1 MTNFGQ
7 LGIALALL
15 APTWVMIQV
24 SLTSDYDGLAG
35 IVGFLLGGVIIPTL
49 AIVAVIVLGLPVRLA
64 PRLNRWWAGNG
75 HAHTAIASVAV
86 GLMVAGIVKTQRQ
99 VGILDGVAYDVVTPD
114 PGLLCGGWFLLAF
127 LLVNAA
133 LPLRWRRRTIPQSA

>member
-7 LGIALALL
+7 LGIAFALL
-15 APTWVMIQV
+15 APTWVMIQM

-49 AIVAVIVLGLPVRLA
+49 AIVAVIVLGLPCV
-64 PRLNRWWAGNG
+64 
-75 HAHTAIASVAV
+75 
-86 GLMVAGIVKTQRQ
+86 
-99 VGILDGVAYDVVTPD
+99 
-114 PGLLCGGWFLLAF
+114 GWFLLAF

-133 LPLRWRRRTIPQSA
+133 LPLRWRRRTTPNSAYPEKAAEGE